1 MEKRTLTI
9 EEMIANGAS
18 WGEITARVKEMQRA
32 QEEKRKAEAREKEA
46 AIAKERAAAV
56 ARERLVTAF
65 VDWGIAEGFI
75 PETARD
81 EFAAEITDT
90 INTLVPEMRQ
100 AIVLKALFGQR

>member
-32 QEEKRKAEAREKEA
+32 QEEKRKAEEA
-46 AIAKERAAAV
+46 AARAEAKKTEIAIA

-65 VDWGIAEGFI
+65 VDWSIVEGFVA
-75 PETARD
+75 ETERD
-81 EFAAEITDT
+81 AFSAEIA
-90 INTLVPEMRQ
+90 NTLNTLIPEMRQ
-100 AIVLKALFGQR
+100 MIMLKALFGQ